1 MLWLSVVVGAFSI
14 AQVTPQQFDDYFKRA
29 AEHKVERIQK
39 LRNGI
44 IDREA
49 KMRTSPSSKPA
60 LVKEIAGIR
69 REIKEV
75 EDMDAFVPFSA
86 NPEVGQLGIL
96 EQTHLIS
103 SVTDDVSAA
112 WKGVIVPN
120 GRPSALILKGDI
132 KKVAPKSKLIVSP
145 DIWVVTAVG
154 SYTSIAPGLS
164 DHEQAAIRHA
174 QERTGKRYCIL
185 ELVPKADVMA
195 ARKAHAR
202 GELLPSK

>member
-1 MLWLSVVVGAFSI
+1 MLWLSVIVGAFSL
-14 AQVTPQQFDDYFKRA
+14 AQVTPRQFNDYFKRA

-39 LRNGI
+39 LRDGI

-49 KMRTSPSSKPA
+49 KMRTSPSSKHA
-60 LVKEIAGIR
+60 LIKEIAGIR

-75 EDMDAFVPFSA
+75 EDMDPFVPFSP

-96 EQTHLIS
+96 DKTYLIS

-120 GRPSALILKGDI
+120 GRPSALVLKGDI
-132 KKVAPKSKLIVSP
+132 KRVEKTKLIISP
-145 DIWVVTAVG
+145 DVWVVTAVG
-154 SYTSIAPGLS
+154 SYASIAPGLS